1 MAALDQPVRS
11 ALRRPAR
18 APFGTGSPQSAPPAL
33 IVTARGLRDG
43 GRARQALHRAQ
54 PGARVKGTGFTAVL
68 AVEAHGDPAALAAQA
83 TGSGSR
89 WFGRVVAVLAEVPS
103 ARASMV
109 DAVARTTAG
118 QVRPGESLCVRLHKR
133 GAHGYLEPTPR

>member
-1 MAALDQPVRS
+1 M
-11 ALRRPAR
+11 
-18 APFGTGSPQSAPPAL
+18 T
-33 IVTARGLRDG
+33 G